1 MGVPIVEKERIGVL
15 CMILLGGIGV
25 IFILLGIILSFRQK
39 KKIKKCTS
47 SVQGTVAEHRFPGEG
62 KMFPVIKYQVDGY
75 TVHRRYRGYI
85 TKKRVSPKAI
95 YKDKGAYVTEK
106 DYLYV
111 PMSAITNRRAMAQ
124 ELWPLE
130 SQMLIY
136 YNPLCPKQAYAE
148 KIPTKPPAETGIFL
162 CTGIGILVLSAIAVF
177 LIRL

>member
-1 MGVPIVEKERIGVL
+1 MVG
-15 CMILLGGIGV
+15 
-25 IFILLGIILSFRQK
+25 
-39 KKIKKCTS
+39 
-47 SVQGTVAEHRFPGEG
+47 FPN
-62 KMFPVIKYQVDGY
+62 GY

-162 CTGIGILVLSAIAVF
+162 CTGIGILVLSAIAAF